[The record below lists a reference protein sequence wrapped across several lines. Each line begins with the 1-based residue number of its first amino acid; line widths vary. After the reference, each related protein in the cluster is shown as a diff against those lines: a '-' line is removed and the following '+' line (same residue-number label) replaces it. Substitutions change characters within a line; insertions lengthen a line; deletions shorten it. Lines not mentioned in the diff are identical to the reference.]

1 MFKSLYPKQITRFVI
16 KHLPIAEVEKIISWF
31 FGKCN
36 TSATKDTAS
45 PVQMMQK
52 AKSVGAI
59 KPPAAKP
66 TFGGGCSPRMCAC
79 FARAS
84 RRTWEK
90 EEKRYDRSTRCT
102 GGGSDAGGDA
112 GGLRRGGHNE
122 SGRADEDGQMDGT
135 VETRRYDRA
144 LAASLSQLILNRIG
158 E

>member
-1 MFKSLYPKQITRFVI
+1 MIYRPPSMFKSLCPKQITRFVI

-79 FARAS
+79 FCAVRP
-84 RRTWEK
+84 THMGK
-90 EEKRYDRSTRCT
+90 GGKRYDRSTRCT

-112 GGLRRGGHNE
+112 GGLRRGRRQDKRHRAGHHTQRQHHHTA
-122 SGRADEDGQMDGT
+122 GHQRHGHRQ
-135 VETRRYDRA
+135 RQR
-144 LAASLSQLILNRIG
+144 
-158 E
+158 